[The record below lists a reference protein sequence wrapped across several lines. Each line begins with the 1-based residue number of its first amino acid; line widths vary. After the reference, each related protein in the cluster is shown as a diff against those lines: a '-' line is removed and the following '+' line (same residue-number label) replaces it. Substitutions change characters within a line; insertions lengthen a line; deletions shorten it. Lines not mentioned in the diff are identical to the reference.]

1 MSFGTKKGTHA
12 KGKSARKTA
21 SSNKNSNTKGKL
33 RKACGKAKGKALI
46 LKELDDLVEKVYEKR
61 PMCWNFVS
69 KGLENQYVVKHYKT
83 QRELIHEILDDKYNE
98 LRDLVL
104 HMYSSYTKLVLEI
117 SKDVKKDRKAHL
129 SLRWMRS

>member
-1 MSFGTKKGTHA
+1 MGRRS

-21 SSNKNSNTKGKL
+21 SNNKNNNTKGKP
-33 RKACGKAKGKALI
+33 RKALGKTKGKALI
-46 LKELDDLVEKVYEKR
+46 LKELDDLVKTLDEKR

-69 KGLENQYVVKHYKT
+69 EGLKNHFVVKHYKT
-83 QRELIHEILDDKYNE
+83 HRELIHEIFDDRYNE

-117 SKDVKKDRKAHL
+117 SKDVKKTGRL
-129 SLRWMRS
+129 ICLCTG